1 MTATI
6 ETTDEELMAMEISYA
21 NLTHKFVDDGFNQYA
36 CAASMIKLAFMI
48 YKSSLSEEDYNLMI
62 DSISDNRDK
71 IKSFQEI
78 QKFSRLN

>member
-1 MTATI
+1 MTTI
-6 ETTDEELMAMEISYA
+6 ETSDEELMAMEISYVS
-21 NLTHKFVDDGFNQYA
+21 LTQKFVEDGFNRYA

-48 YKSSLSEEDYNLMI
+48 YKSSMSEEDYNLMI